1 MPAWGMAYRNPIRKW
16 IKTIDR
22 LIVVE
27 DHLLD
32 AGFTSWVLE
41 SLVGTPDII
50 KVRTSCLTDSS
61 IGFVASESLIHH
73 QVGLYELDT
82 LFS

>member
-1 MPAWGMAYRNPIRKW
+1 MPAWGMAHRSILRDW

-32 AGFTSWVLE
+32 GGFTSWILE
-41 SLVGTPDII
+41 CLVGTPDIV
-50 KVRTSCLTDSS
+50 KVRTSCLSESS
-61 IGFVASESLIHH
+61 IGFVASESLIHD
-73 QVGLYELDT
+73 QVGLFNLDS
-82 LFS
+82 LLV